1 MLQAYAEFANATEE
15 NEKQRLAAFEL
26 AEKEYAN
33 TVLEY
38 ISNKDSE
45 IKYKATHVN
54 RAHSGWAI
62 AQGGAF
68 DENAATSEYSAEK
81 ARLANTVVMSEGR
94 VRNMLRSES
103 GSTKDQIADNLLALM
118 NQFKLRT
125 GKAFNYGFYDNDII
139 IKATENYIKSFN
151 GDYRFMKTLKY
162 FLWSEKVNKAGEV
175 EPTSDLLTYIENA
188 GEIDELSDDWLN
200 ELK

>member
-1 MLQAYAEFANATEE
+1 MKLIIDSDACLNNGTCIGEVLLLYEYALKISPESMKQSLIDKGYITSAGNLFDRYTATDKAVKLLD
-15 NEKQRLAAFEL
+15 NVLADSSVDDDTKITEL
-26 AEKEYAN
+26 ATKLKELYP
-33 TVLEY
+33 
-38 ISNKDSE
+38 KG
-45 IKYKATHVN
+45 KK
-54 RAHSGWAI
+54 
-62 AQGGAF
+62 
-68 DENAATSEYSAEK
+68 
-81 ARLANTVVMSEGR
+81 EG
-94 VRNMLRSES
+94 
-103 GSTKDQIADNLLALM
+103 T
-118 NQFKLRT
+118 NQFWADGVSIIVKRL
-125 GKAFNYGFYDNDII
+125 KIFYKKYGFYDNDVI

>member
-1 MLQAYAEFANATEE
+1 MKLIIDSDACLNNGTCIGEVLLLYEYALKISPESMKQSLIDKGYITSAGNLFDRYTATDKAVKLLD
-15 NEKQRLAAFEL
+15 NVLADSSVDDDTKITEL
-26 AEKEYAN
+26 AIKLKELYP
-33 TVLEY
+33 
-38 ISNKDSE
+38 KG
-45 IKYKATHVN
+45 KK
-54 RAHSGWAI
+54 
-62 AQGGAF
+62 
-68 DENAATSEYSAEK
+68 
-81 ARLANTVVMSEGR
+81 EG
-94 VRNMLRSES
+94 
-103 GSTKDQIADNLLALM
+103 T
-118 NQFKLRT
+118 NQFWADGVSIIVKRL
-125 GKAFNYGFYDNDII
+125 KIFYKKYGFYDNDII

>member
-1 MLQAYAEFANATEE
+1 MKLIIDSDACLNNGTCIGEVLLLYEYALKISPESMKQSLIDKGYITSVGNLFDRYTATDKAVKLLD
-15 NEKQRLAAFEL
+15 NVLADSSVDDDTKITEL
-26 AEKEYAN
+26 ATKLKELYP
-33 TVLEY
+33 
-38 ISNKDSE
+38 KG
-45 IKYKATHVN
+45 KK
-54 RAHSGWAI
+54 
-62 AQGGAF
+62 
-68 DENAATSEYSAEK
+68 
-81 ARLANTVVMSEGR
+81 EG
-94 VRNMLRSES
+94 
-103 GSTKDQIADNLLALM
+103 T
-118 NQFKLRT
+118 NQFWADGVSIIVKRL
-125 GKAFNYGFYDNDII
+125 KIFYKKYGFYDNDTI

>member
-1 MLQAYAEFANATEE
+1 MKLIIDSDACLKNGTCIGEVLLLYEYALKISPESMKQSLIDKGYITSAGNLFDRYTATDKAVKLLD
-15 NEKQRLAAFEL
+15 NVLADSSVDDDTKITEL
-26 AEKEYAN
+26 ATKLKELYP
-33 TVLEY
+33 
-38 ISNKDSE
+38 KG
-45 IKYKATHVN
+45 KK
-54 RAHSGWAI
+54 
-62 AQGGAF
+62 
-68 DENAATSEYSAEK
+68 
-81 ARLANTVVMSEGR
+81 EG
-94 VRNMLRSES
+94 
-103 GSTKDQIADNLLALM
+103 T
-118 NQFKLRT
+118 NQFWADGVSIIVKRL
-125 GKAFNYGFYDNDII
+125 KIFYKKYGFYDNDTI

>member
-1 MLQAYAEFANATEE
+1 MKLIIDSDACLNNGTCIGEVLLLYEYALKISPESMKQSLIDKGYITSAVNLFDRYTATDKAVKLLD
-15 NEKQRLAAFEL
+15 NVLADSSVDDDTKITEL
-26 AEKEYAN
+26 ATKLKELYP
-33 TVLEY
+33 
-38 ISNKDSE
+38 KG
-45 IKYKATHVN
+45 KK
-54 RAHSGWAI
+54 
-62 AQGGAF
+62 
-68 DENAATSEYSAEK
+68 
-81 ARLANTVVMSEGR
+81 EG
-94 VRNMLRSES
+94 
-103 GSTKDQIADNLLALM
+103 T
-118 NQFKLRT
+118 NQFWADGVSIIVKRL
-125 GKAFNYGFYDNDII
+125 KIFYKKYGFYDNDII

>member
-1 MLQAYAEFANATEE
+1 MKLIIDSDACLNNGTCIGEVLLLYEYALKISPESMKQSLIDKGYITSAGNLFDRYTATD
-15 NEKQRLAAFEL
+15 KAVKLLDSVLADSSVDDDTKITEL
-26 AEKEYAN
+26 ATKLKELYP
-33 TVLEY
+33 
-38 ISNKDSE
+38 KG
-45 IKYKATHVN
+45 KK
-54 RAHSGWAI
+54 
-62 AQGGAF
+62 
-68 DENAATSEYSAEK
+68 
-81 ARLANTVVMSEGR
+81 EG
-94 VRNMLRSES
+94 
-103 GSTKDQIADNLLALM
+103 T
-118 NQFKLRT
+118 NQFWADGVSIIVKRL
-125 GKAFNYGFYDNDII
+125 KIFYKKYGFYDNDII

>member
-1 MLQAYAEFANATEE
+1 MKLIIDSDACLNNGTCIGEVLLLYEYALKISPESMKQSLIDKGYMTSAGNLFDRYTATDKAVKLLD
-15 NEKQRLAAFEL
+15 NVLADSSVDDDTKITEL
-26 AEKEYAN
+26 ATKLKELYP
-33 TVLEY
+33 
-38 ISNKDSE
+38 KG
-45 IKYKATHVN
+45 KK
-54 RAHSGWAI
+54 
-62 AQGGAF
+62 
-68 DENAATSEYSAEK
+68 
-81 ARLANTVVMSEGR
+81 EG
-94 VRNMLRSES
+94 
-103 GSTKDQIADNLLALM
+103 T
-118 NQFKLRT
+118 NQFWADGVSIIVKRL
-125 GKAFNYGFYDNDII
+125 KIFYKKYGFYDNDII

>member
-15 NEKQRLAAFEL
+15 NEKQRLEAFEL

-45 IKYKATHVN
+45 IKYKATHVS

-94 VRNMLRSES
+94 VRNMFRSES

-125 GKAFNYGFYDNDII
+125 GKSFDYGFYDNDD
-139 IKATENYIKSFN
+139 NYH
-151 GDYRFMKTLKY
+151 
-162 FLWSEKVNKAGEV
+162 A
-175 EPTSDLLTYIENA
+175 
-188 GEIDELSDDWLN
+188 LN
-200 ELK
+200 MINVKDGNFTKDQLAEAEA

>member
-1 MLQAYAEFANATEE
+1 MKLIIDSDACLNNGTCIGEVLLLYEYALKISPESMKQSLIDKGYITSAGTLFDRYTATDKAVKLLD
-15 NEKQRLAAFEL
+15 NVLADSSVDDDTKITEL
-26 AEKEYAN
+26 ATKLKELYP
-33 TVLEY
+33 
-38 ISNKDSE
+38 KG
-45 IKYKATHVN
+45 KK
-54 RAHSGWAI
+54 
-62 AQGGAF
+62 
-68 DENAATSEYSAEK
+68 
-81 ARLANTVVMSEGR
+81 EG
-94 VRNMLRSES
+94 
-103 GSTKDQIADNLLALM
+103 T
-118 NQFKLRT
+118 NQFWADGVSIIVKRL
-125 GKAFNYGFYDNDII
+125 KIFYKKYGFYDNDII

>member
-1 MLQAYAEFANATEE
+1 MKLIIDSDACLNNGTCIGEVLLLYEYALKISPESMKQSLIDKGYITSAGNLFDRYTATDKAVKLLD
-15 NEKQRLAAFEL
+15 NVLADSSVDDDTKITEL
-26 AEKEYAN
+26 ATKVKELYP
-33 TVLEY
+33 
-38 ISNKDSE
+38 KG
-45 IKYKATHVN
+45 KK
-54 RAHSGWAI
+54 
-62 AQGGAF
+62 
-68 DENAATSEYSAEK
+68 
-81 ARLANTVVMSEGR
+81 EG
-94 VRNMLRSES
+94 
-103 GSTKDQIADNLLALM
+103 T
-118 NQFKLRT
+118 NQFWADGVSIIVKRL
-125 GKAFNYGFYDNDII
+125 KIFYKKYGFYDNDII

>member
-1 MLQAYAEFANATEE
+1 MKQSLIDKGYITSAGNLFDRYTATDKAVKLLD
-15 NEKQRLAAFEL
+15 NVLADSSVDDDTKITEL
-26 AEKEYAN
+26 ATKLKELYP
-33 TVLEY
+33 
-38 ISNKDSE
+38 KG
-45 IKYKATHVN
+45 KK
-54 RAHSGWAI
+54 
-62 AQGGAF
+62 
-68 DENAATSEYSAEK
+68 
-81 ARLANTVVMSEGR
+81 EG
-94 VRNMLRSES
+94 
-103 GSTKDQIADNLLALM
+103 T
-118 NQFKLRT
+118 NQFWADGVSIIVKRL
-125 GKAFNYGFYDNDII
+125 KIFYKKYGFYDNDII